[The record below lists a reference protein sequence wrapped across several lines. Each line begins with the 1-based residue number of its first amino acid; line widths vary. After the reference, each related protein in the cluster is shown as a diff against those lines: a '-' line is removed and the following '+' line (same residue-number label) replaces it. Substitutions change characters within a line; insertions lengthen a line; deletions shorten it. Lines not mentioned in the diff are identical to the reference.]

1 MMRSAKAP
9 FVITAAFVLGTDSV
23 CSFQPIV
30 HHAVTTA
37 CATASTCQYL
47 LVEALATVP
56 QSSVVEPPPVEAL
69 DKTTTTLVFLAG
81 IFPFAVATVEFWR
94 RIAVGDSFG
103 TGSDSVVF
111 TIGEDNQ
118 PKSSRGK
125 QVLGTDSLITAYIL
139 FALAFGAIALAL
151 AAVLQAPSDPFIPLD
166 SVSSD

>member
-1 MMRSAKAP
+1 M
-9 FVITAAFVLGTDSV
+9 ITTAFVLGIDMVS
-23 CSFQPIV
+23 SFQPIL
-30 HHAVTTA
+30 HQAVTVA

-47 LVEALATVP
+47 LVASFATMP
-56 QSSVVEPPPVEAL
+56 QTSVIEQPPVEAL

>member
-1 MMRSAKAP
+1 M
-9 FVITAAFVLGTDSV
+9 
-23 CSFQPIV
+23 
-30 HHAVTTA
+30 
-37 CATASTCQYL
+37 
-47 LVEALATVP
+47 EALATIP
-56 QSSVVEPPPVEAL
+56 QSTVIEPPPVEAL
-69 DKTTTTLVFLAG
+69 DKTTTILVFLAG
-81 IFPFAVATVEFWR
+81 VFPFAVATVEFWR

-151 AAVLQAPSDPFIPLD
+151 AAVLQAPSDPFVPQD